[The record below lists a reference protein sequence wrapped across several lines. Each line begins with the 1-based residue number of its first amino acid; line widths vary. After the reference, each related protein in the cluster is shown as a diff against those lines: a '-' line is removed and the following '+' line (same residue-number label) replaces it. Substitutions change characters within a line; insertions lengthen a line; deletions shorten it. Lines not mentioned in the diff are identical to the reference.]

1 MSFNTDLRGT
11 WAHFFIKAVSYMITS
26 IPKSEWCYA
35 IGKHLY
41 KVECTYLCF
50 FFGRV
55 RVQGTQIFYS
65 AQKHSTDRITE
76 SSSCIWPTTSRTGH
90 NKLLWVV
97 FLHELIGWDP
107 KDLLAWWAQQWATP
121 LISLRMWYIEE
132 CNGRVRFWNWKAYL
146 LISHIITGSF
156 APNAATTLAKLQ

>member
-50 FFGRV
+50 FLTGKGAGHPNILFSSKAFYRQNY
-55 RVQGTQIFYS
+55 RVQ
-65 AQKHSTDRITE
+65 
-76 SSSCIWPTTSRTGH
+76 
-90 NKLLWVV
+90 
-97 FLHELIGWDP
+97 
-107 KDLLAWWAQQWATP
+107 
-121 LISLRMWYIEE
+121 
-132 CNGRVRFWNWKAYL
+132 
-146 LISHIITGSF
+146 
-156 APNAATTLAKLQ
+156 